1 MGVPAAPA
9 GRASLGLAAD
19 VAQRRCARVVS
30 IQRASLWSGAV
41 AGGYPTTTPIDRGR
55 HHTLAADPIKRRLS
69 VRVPEVGGA
78 AEGGNRR
85 PTLSG
90 FPPLSFLPRR
100 APSARPAFR
109 SRPRTSR
116 RWHSHN
122 PAPHDPE
129 TQFRDR
135 TGGGGKL
142 ARGSPLKSMLGA
154 SADRGVI
161 DENII
166 SRQLARRGRGPLQ

>member
-1 MGVPAAPA
+1 ME
-9 GRASLGLAAD
+9 LNE
-19 VAQRRCARVVS
+19 
-30 IQRASLWSGAV
+30 
-41 AGGYPTTTPIDRGR
+41 RGR
-55 HHTLAADPIKRRLS
+55 RGGLSADDPYRPREAFTSLAADPIKRRLS
-69 VRVPEVGGA
+69 VRVPEAGGA

-85 PTLSG
+85 PTLPG

-100 APSARPAFR
+100 APSARPACR

-116 RWHSHN
+116 RWRSHK

-129 TQFRDR
+129 TQFRDQ

-142 ARGSPLKSMLGA
+142 ARGRENPLKSMLSA

-161 DENII
+161 DEILI
-166 SRQLARRGRGPLQ
+166 ARQLARRGRGPLQ